1 MRKREEDNHLPELTS
16 LMDVVFIL
24 LFFFLAATTF
34 KKAENV
40 ISLELPHADGEK
52 SSKEIKNFVI
62 SVKDDQYYF
71 EKDVLNLNEVL
82 NRLKNRDGTSTEVV
96 IRGDKKTSYESVLTL
111 LNELKN
117 MGITTVYLEG
127 EGS

>member
-1 MRKREEDNHLPELTS
+1 MRKKEEDSTMPEMTA

-40 ISLELPHADGEK
+40 INLELPHADGQK
-52 SSKEIKNFVI
+52 SNKDMKNFII

-71 EKDVLNLNEVL
+71 EKDIMNLTAIL
-82 NRLKNRDGTSTEVV
+82 SRLKDRDGTNTEIV
-96 IRGDKKTSYESVLTL
+96 IRGDKKTSYDSVLNL

-117 MGITTVYLEG
+117 MGITTIYLEG
-127 EGS
+127 EG